1 MLCKD
6 KKKPQ
11 KKLRFYM
18 KFTYSEQTN
27 ISQKTRR
34 HEFYHYFQIKV
45 ERNASI
51 NTNKKVKAY
60 IISSLE
66 INAS

>member
-1 MLCKD
+1 
-6 KKKPQ
+6 
-11 KKLRFYM
+11 M